1 MASVSLSITVA
12 QIEDINPENITV
24 GSSVPGAGDVE
35 LRVNTANVHEPQ
47 ADQSGAGEARA
58 AFIEDQNYGPVNFKE
73 L

>member
-1 MASVSLSITVA
+1 MASVSLSFAVDK
-12 QIEDINPENITV
+12 IEDISPENVTV

-35 LRVNTANVHEPQ
+35 LRVNTANVTTIKQ
-47 ADQSGAGEARA
+47 ISLALCKLA